1 MVPMLVVIFFFST
14 MGANGDV
21 LLLLKMRGTRTQ
33 LNSSEEIGDA
43 CLNYNK
49 ALLLDQGLQSISA

>member
-21 LLLLKMRGTRTQ
+21 LLLLKMRGEMQDPVRR
-33 LNSSEEIGDA
+33 DA
-43 CLNYNK
+43 VRSN
-49 ALLLDQGLQSISA
+49 D